1 MSNFSPEEFLNKRV
15 KIIFE
20 PIISRILVDKPKDPV
35 RFINLGPFYDWLVT
49 QNIRKVEWSEYGK
62 SRVDWIEKGSS

>member
-20 PIISRILVDKPKDPV
+20 PMISRILVDKPKDPV
-35 RFINLGPFYDWLVT
+35 GLINLGSIHDRLVA
-49 QNIRKVEWSEYGK
+49 QNIRKVKRPEHGK
-62 SRVDWIEKGSS
+62 E

>member
-35 RFINLGPFYDWLVT
+35 RFINLGPFYD
-49 QNIRKVEWSEYGK
+49 
-62 SRVDWIEKGSS
+62 